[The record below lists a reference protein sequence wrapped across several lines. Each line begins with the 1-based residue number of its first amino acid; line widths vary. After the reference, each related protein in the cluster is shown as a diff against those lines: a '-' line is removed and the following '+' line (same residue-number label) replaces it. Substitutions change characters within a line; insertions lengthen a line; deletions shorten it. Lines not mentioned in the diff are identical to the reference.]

1 MKIRSI
7 ETFRVRVP
15 LKKPFK
21 TALRTLTVSDSVIVK
36 ITDEEGRTGYGE
48 APPTH
53 VITGDSLSS
62 IEEAVNG
69 IIAPKCIGQSLL
81 NRENLLHI
89 VNTSMVRNTSAKA
102 AVDCAIHDLL
112 AQHAGLPLYQFLG
125 GAADSF
131 ETDYTVSVNE
141 PDEMAADAAQFNN
154 DGFSVLKIKVGI
166 GAIEDDLKRIR
177 AIREK
182 TDCTLRL
189 DANQGWTAKEA
200 VYAISRMEDE
210 GLNIEL
216 VEQPVKAHDLKGLK
230 YVTDHTYTK
239 IMADESVFSPQ
250 DAIQVLEMGAADLIN
265 IKLMKAGGIHQ
276 ALTIAKLAEA
286 YGIPCMTGSMIETKV
301 GITAAAH
308 FAASQR
314 NITRYDFDA
323 PLLLAEDI
331 VNGGVQFNGARMTFN
346 EAAGLGIESIKEHAV
361 LGEVIK

>member
-15 LKKPFK
+15 LKKPFV
-21 TALRTLTVSDSVIVK
+21 TALRTLKVSDSVIVK
-36 ITDEEGRTGYGE
+36 ITDEDGLTGYGE
-48 APPTH
+48 AAPTH

-69 IIAPKCIGQSLL
+69 IIAPKCLGQPLL
-81 NRENLLHI
+81 ARENLLHA
-89 VNTSMVRNTSAKA
+89 VNTAMVRNTSAKA

-112 AQHAGLPLYQFLG
+112 AQHAGMPLYQFLG
-125 GAADSF
+125 GAADTV

-141 PDEMAADAAQFNN
+141 PEEMAADAAQFNQ
-154 DGFSVLKIKVGI
+154 DGFKVLKIKVGSGTI
-166 GAIEDDLKRIR
+166 HDDLKRIR
-177 AIREK
+177 AIRKK
-182 TDCTLRL
+182 TDCPLRL

-200 VYAISRMEDE
+200 VFAISRMEDE

-216 VEQPVKAHDLKGLK
+216 VEQPVKAHDIKGLK
-230 YVTDHTYTK
+230 YVTEHTYTP

-250 DAIQVLEMGAADLIN
+250 DAIRVLEMRAADLIN

-276 ALTIAKLAEA
+276 AMTIAKLAEA
-286 YGIPCMTGSMIETKV
+286 YEIPCMTGSMIETKV
-301 GITAAAH
+301 GISAAAH

-323 PLLLAEDI
+323 PLLLARDI
-331 VNGGVQFNGARMTFN
+331 VNGGIHFKQARITFN
-346 EAAGLGIESIKEHAV
+346 KAPGLGIQSVNDQEGNVK
-361 LGEVIK
+361 